1 MKNYASSMITDMVN
15 PDNKMFHNEG
25 WPPIYVKMT
34 TCTTPS
40 EITQFSLARIL
51 EYLTE
56 FIEPDCFEWHQT
68 DSILSKKSGEL
79 RLDLNTLLVH
89 LAYEDVPDRTMSFQL
104 SLSAAELVL
113 N

>member
-1 MKNYASSMITDMVN
+1 MTNYASSMITDMVN

-25 WPPIYVKMT
+25 EPPIYCKMT
-34 TCTTPS
+34 TSTNPS
-40 EITQFSLARIL
+40 EIVQYSLARIL

-56 FIEPDCFEWHQT
+56 FIKPDNFEWYRT
-68 DSILSKKSGEL
+68 DSILTKKSGEL
-79 RLDLNTLLVH
+79 RLDLNTLIVH
-89 LAYEDVPDRTMSFQL
+89 LAYENEPDRALSFQL